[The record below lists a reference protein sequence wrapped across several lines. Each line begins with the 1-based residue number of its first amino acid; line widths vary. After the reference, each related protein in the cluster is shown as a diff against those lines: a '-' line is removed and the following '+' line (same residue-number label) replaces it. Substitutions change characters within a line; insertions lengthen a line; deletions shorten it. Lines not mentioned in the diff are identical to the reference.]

1 MKKQPHITEQ
11 TKNNLRIA
19 FWSLYAQKP
28 IEKISIKE
36 ITELAGYNR
45 GTFYLYYNDV
55 YDLLHQIEEEILG
68 KITDVLNDSLEK
80 NDTFDLS
87 GQMGILLDLMQT
99 YETYAAVLLSDH
111 GDPHFATRLK
121 EVVWPLLNRYFVPS
135 EGHDDYEMAL
145 LADFYLSGLL
155 ASVIRWLQ
163 NPKMTLE
170 EFLDFMVGTIF
181 PIPDSP
187 QSYSSCGKSA
197 QTLTDKSAET
207 PMP

>member
-87 GQMGILLDLMQT
+87 GQMGILLDLMPDHMKPM
-99 YETYAAVLLSDH
+99 LL
-111 GDPHFATRLK
+111 
-121 EVVWPLLNRYFVPS
+121 
-135 EGHDDYEMAL
+135 
-145 LADFYLSGLL
+145 
-155 ASVIRWLQ
+155 
-163 NPKMTLE
+163 
-170 EFLDFMVGTIF
+170 
-181 PIPDSP
+181 
-187 QSYSSCGKSA
+187 YS
-197 QTLTDKSAET
+197 
-207 PMP
+207 

>member
-99 YETYAAVLLSDH
+99 LETYAAVLLSDH
-111 GDPHFATRLK
+111 GDPAFCDPPERSGMAPLKPVILFPRRGMTITRWRFLPIFTCPVFSPVSFAGCRTLK
-121 EVVWPLLNRYFVPS
+121 
-135 EGHDDYEMAL
+135 
-145 LADFYLSGLL
+145 
-155 ASVIRWLQ
+155 
-163 NPKMTLE
+163 
-170 EFLDFMVGTIF
+170 
-181 PIPDSP
+181 
-187 QSYSSCGKSA
+187 
-197 QTLTDKSAET
+197 
-207 PMP
+207 

>member
-121 EVVWPLLNRYFVPS
+121 EVVWPLLISRNTNAVTATHKANS
-135 EGHDDYEMAL
+135 AVL
-145 LADFYLSGLL
+145 LRLNAARIHLIIGN
-155 ASVIRWLQ
+155 A
-163 NPKMTLE
+163 MT
-170 EFLDFMVGTIF
+170 T
-181 PIPDSP
+181 
-187 QSYSSCGKSA
+187 
-197 QTLTDKSAET
+197 
-207 PMP
+207 

>member
-1 MKKQPHITEQ
+1 MREFGLIGSVAFFFFFGA
-11 TKNNLRIA
+11 IA
-19 FWSLYAQKP
+19 DLGLYA
-28 IEKISIKE
+28 ISTRE
-36 ITELAGYNR
+36 ISRPGSN
-45 GTFYLYYNDV
+45 
-55 YDLLHQIEEEILG
+55 EEEILG

-187 QSYSSCGKSA
+187 QSYNSCGKSV
-197 QTLTDKSAET
+197 QTPADKSAGT